1 MPAGVRGGGD
11 SPVWGEGPLQHLTR
25 RACSMG
31 CGCEG
36 GARALVPPGAA
47 PAPAPPAPPRAA
59 RLCSAPFLVT
69 TASENVRTWP
79 WEGTEAERGAHV
91 DARVG
96 LAEPAPGAAGNWTDD
111 SLRAKRCPRAPGPPT
126 RPAALSSP
134 APERHPAVDA
144 GFAVG
149 GAPHSYLCSS
159 HGSWEVRVRVCV
171 SVHAHVCVHAR
182 THIRSACAHTSTCA
196 LCALRMRVCMCA
208 HRPVRAHPMHVYV
221 CSLAW

>member
-1 MPAGVRGGGD
+1 MGRGTPAA
-11 SPVWGEGPLQHLTR
+11 PTR

-47 PAPAPPAPPRAA
+47 PAPAPPAPPA

-149 GAPHSYLCSS
+149 GAPHSSLCSS

-171 SVHAHVCVHAR
+171 SVHAHVCVHAH
-182 THIRSACAHTSTCA
+182 TH
-196 LCALRMRVCMCA
+196 VQCMCTHEYERAVCIA
-208 HRPVRAHPMHVYV
+208 HARVYVRAQACTRASHACVRMFPCMVKTFFR
-221 CSLAW
+221 